1 MAQAANQAL
10 TDIPVYGEGSQGL
23 FSQERRGL
31 RRQNRG
37 EGLSSGLFEGIFG
50 PDQILGGEP
59 RQIDTLQETNPYT
72 EDIVALLEQ
81 LASQEGAPYQQGMM
95 DIGQYGWDQFASRA
109 PELYGM
115 TMDPTS
121 QFSQGQTALAQRNA
135 SLGIEQAMN
144 QMSGLGSLYS
154 GATLDA
160 GNRAAQDAY
169 LQATNA
175 TNQFGAGLLGGLW
188 GQALPAGYGAG
199 GQMAGIGAG
208 LYGLGV
214 GGLTGYG
221 DPMFR
226 DPSIGGMGSEFLA
239 TVLKGLSLG

>member
-1 MAQAANQAL
+1 MGQDSAISQVP
-10 TDIPVYGEGSQGL
+10 IFGEGGQGL
-23 FSQERRGL
+23 FSQERRGA
-31 RRQNRG
+31 RR
-37 EGLSSGLFEGIFG
+37 EGYEGAGGDIFEALFGADRVI
-50 PDQILGGEP
+50 GGDP
-59 RQIDTLQETNPYT
+59 RQIGTLQETNPYT
-72 EDIVALLEQ
+72 EEIVALLEQ
-81 LASQEGAPYQQGMM
+81 LTSQEGAAYQQGMM

-121 QFSQGQTALAQRNA
+121 QFSQGQTALARRNA

-239 TVLKGLSLG
+239 TILKGLSLG

>member
-1 MAQAANQAL
+1 MGQDSAISQ
-10 TDIPVYGEGSQGL
+10 IPVFGEGGQGL
-23 FSQERRGL
+23 FSQERRGV
-31 RRQNRG
+31 RRG
-37 EGLSSGLFEGIFG
+37 GYEGAGGDIFEAIFG
-50 PDQILGGEP
+50 PDRVIGGEP
-59 RQIDTLQETNPYT
+59 RQVGDLQETNPYT
-72 EDIVALLEQ
+72 DEIIALLEG
-81 LASQEGAPYQQGMM
+81 LASQGGAPYQQGMM
-95 DIGQYGWDQFASRA
+95 DIGQYGMDQFMGNQQA
-109 PELYGM
+109 LYGM